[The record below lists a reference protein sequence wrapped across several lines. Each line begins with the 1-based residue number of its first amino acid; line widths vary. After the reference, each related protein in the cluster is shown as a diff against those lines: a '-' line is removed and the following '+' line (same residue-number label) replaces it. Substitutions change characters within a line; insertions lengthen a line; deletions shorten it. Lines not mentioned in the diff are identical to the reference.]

1 MFLSRKQ
8 MMEVPLVQHWLEE
21 GRKEGALIAGRKDI
35 LIILRAR
42 LKLTQTDEFASAL
55 ERIADMERIDHL
67 FDVALSCTTL
77 DEFRA
82 TLS

>member
-35 LIILRAR
+35 LIVLRAR
-42 LKLTQTDEFASAL
+42 LKLTQTDEFAPTL
-55 ERIADMERIDHL
+55 ERITDKERIDKRIWNL
-67 FDVALSCTTL
+67 FGEKWAVLYTDG
-77 DEFRA
+77 
-82 TLS
+82 